1 MRKSVYALLGAGTT
15 LAITAMALP
24 AASLAAGQTPDPAVC
39 SSKDNPPTDAV
50 TRGGCLAL
58 ERKKGNC
65 VSCHLISGAAAYGN
79 VAPALVSMQA
89 RFPDKS
95 RVRAQIQDASKF
107 NPNTVM
113 PPFGRNQILTPK
125 EIDDVVEFVMTL

>member
-1 MRKSVYALLGAGTT
+1 MRRSVFAVIGAGAA
-15 LAITAMALP
+15 LAVGTMALP
-24 AASLAAGQTPDPAVC
+24 AVSLAAGQTPDPKVC
-39 SSKDNPPTDAV
+39 ADKDNPPTDAV
-50 TRGGCLAL
+50 TKGGCLVL

-65 VSCHLISGAAAYGN
+65 TSCHMVAGAAAYGN
-79 VAPALVSMQA
+79 VAPPLVMMQQ

-113 PPFGRNQILTPK
+113 PPFGRNEILTPK
-125 EIDDVVEFVMTL
+125 EIDEVLAFVMTL